1 MIRTFVGFFLACLVV
16 IVAVGCNG
24 SGSIEDRIVDRIRS
38 LLTAANREDIADTM
52 RNYSLD
58 YCDDVD
64 FCGGGT
70 YQDERDCWVNTFND
84 PTTFVR
90 FSDLRV
96 IDVQVNQQQNEGYID
111 ATVHFIVYDQFGG
124 FIGEDDYSF
133 RMFMRLEGGQW
144 LMWGDGGCFDSPR
157 SAPKSWKDR
166 IGKET
171 KAGGPTTRGRVSV
184 PRR

>member
-1 MIRTFVGFFLACLVV
+1 MKTIGGFFLACVAV

-24 SGSIEDRIVDRIRS
+24 SASAQDRIIDRIRN
-38 LLTAANREDIADTM
+38 LLASANRENITDTM
-52 RNYSLD
+52 RNYSFD

-70 YQDERDCWVNTFND
+70 YQEERDCWLNTFDD
-84 PTTFVR
+84 PTSFVR

-96 IDVQVNQQQNEGYID
+96 IDVQVNQQQTEGYID

-133 RMFMRLEGGQW
+133 RMFMILEGTEW
-144 LMWGDGGCFDSPR
+144 LMWGDGGCVDSPR
-157 SAPKSWKDR
+157 AAPRSWKDR

-171 KAGGPTTRGRVSV
+171 KAGDPQTRRRVSV
-184 PRR
+184 PKG